1 MIDEN
6 AGRRMAGEN
15 WPVIYERTLDCIHC
29 GLCLPVCPTYREN
42 GRESSSPRGR
52 IYMLRA
58 VAENRIPLNDVVADE
73 AYLCLGCRACET
85 ACPSGVEFGS
95 MLERTRAE
103 IYSSGLRTGWA
114 ARLERWALRELV
126 ANPRRLSHAISLL
139 RAVQRARVDRLIAA
153 LLPKKW
159 REFHALTPVA
169 PPASER
175 RPLPPFT
182 PALGEKRGRVALFVG
197 CVMPELFGA
206 VNAATVRVL
215 SRNGFEVVIPESQG
229 CCGALHAHTGD
240 LDFARDL
247 ARRNLEAFAADD
259 LDAVIM
265 NSAGCGAA
273 MRELEAWLPG
283 EGASLSGRVRDVSEF
298 LDAVG
303 LRPPEGRIESKVC
316 YDDPCH
322 LVHGQRVDAAPRRLL
337 EQIPG
342 LELQFHDDPTGC
354 CGAAGIY
361 NLTHRAMA
369 RAVLDRKMRSLG
381 AADPDYVATG
391 NPGCLIQLRGG
402 VAAAGLRAAVV
413 HPIELLDR
421 AYVQRDVEP

>member
-1 MIDEN
+1 MN
-6 AGRRMAGEN
+6 EN
-15 WPVIYERTLDCIHC
+15 WAAIYERTLDCVHC
-29 GLCLPVCPTYREN
+29 GLCLPTCPTYRET

-58 VAENRIPLNDVVADE
+58 VAENRAPLSDAISEE

-85 ACPSGVEFGS
+85 ACPSGVQFGS
-95 MLERTRAE
+95 MLERARAE
-103 IYSSGLRTGWA
+103 IDRSGLRSGWA
-114 ARLERWALRELV
+114 LRSERWALRALI
-126 ANPRRLSHAISLL
+126 ANPRSLSIAISLL
-139 RAVQRARVDRLIAA
+139 RAIQLLRLDRLAAA
-153 LLPKKW
+153 LLPKAW
-159 REFHALTPVA
+159 REIIALAPTV
-169 PPASER
+169 PPARER
-175 RPLPPFT
+175 KPLPSFT
-182 PALGEKRGRVALFVG
+182 PALGERRGRVALFVG

-215 SRNGFEVVIPESQG
+215 SRNGFEVVIPRAQG

-240 LDFARDL
+240 IDFARDL
-247 ARRNLEAFAADD
+247 ARGNLAAFAAVDC
-259 LDAVIM
+259 DAVIA

-273 MRELEAWLPG
+273 LRELEEWLPG
-283 EGASLSGRVRDVSEF
+283 EGAPLARRVRDVSEF
-298 LDAVG
+298 LDAAG
-303 LRPPEGRIESKVC
+303 LRPPEGRIESRVC

-342 LELQFHDDPTGC
+342 LELAAHDDPAGC

-361 NLTHRAMA
+361 NLTHRAMS
-369 RAVLDRKMRSLG
+369 RAVLDRKLRSLG

-391 NPGCLIQLRGG
+391 NPGCLMQLRSG
-402 VAAAGLRAAVV
+402 VAGAGLRATVV

-421 AYVQRDVEP
+421 AYAQRDAEA

>member
-1 MIDEN
+1 MN
-6 AGRRMAGEN
+6 EN
-15 WPVIYERTLDCIHC
+15 WPAIYERTLDCIHC
-29 GLCLPVCPTYREN
+29 GLCLSTCPTYRET

-52 IYMLRA
+52 IYMVRA
-58 VAENRIPLNDVVADE
+58 VAENRVPLNDVIADE

-85 ACPSGVEFGS
+85 ACPSGVKFGS
-95 MLERTRAE
+95 MLELVRAE
-103 IYSSGLRTGWA
+103 IDRSGLRRSWA
-114 ARLERWALRELV
+114 ARLGRWVLRELV
-126 ANPRRLSHAISLL
+126 ANPRRLSLAISLL
-139 RAVQRARVDRLIAA
+139 RAVQCLRVDRLIAA
-153 LLPKKW
+153 VLPKAW
-159 REFHALTPVA
+159 REICALAPVV
-169 PPASER
+169 PSSSER

-215 SRNGFEVVIPESQG
+215 SRNGFEVVVPRSQK

-247 ARRNLEAFAADD
+247 ARRNLETFAAVDF
-259 LDAVIM
+259 DAVIV

-273 MRELEAWLPG
+273 LRELEAWLPG
-283 EGASLSGRVRDVSEF
+283 EGASLSGQVRDVSEF

-303 LRPPEGRIESKVC
+303 LRPPEGRIESRVC

-322 LVHGQRVDAAPRRLL
+322 LVHGQRVAEAPRRLL

-342 LELQFHDDPTGC
+342 LELQFHDDPAGC
-354 CGAAGIY
+354 CGAAGVY
-361 NLTHRAMA
+361 NLTHREMS
-369 RAVLDRKMRSLG
+369 RAVLDRKIRSLG
-381 AADPDYVATG
+381 AVDPDYVATG
-391 NPGCLIQLRGG
+391 NPGCLMQLRGG
-402 VAAAGLRAAVV
+402 VAAAGLKAAVV

-421 AYVQRDVEP
+421 AYEQRAVEP